1 MERISIKAEKRGTA
15 GKGVARSLRRK
26 GIIPAV
32 LYREGSS
39 MAIQRDKAELGRFLH
54 QSGGEQ
60 VIVNLAFPGG
70 EDRLALVKDYQVDP
84 VKRELL
90 HTDFFEVSLK
100 QMIKV
105 VAAVH
110 IVGEPIGVKR
120 DGGALQ
126 YGVSAIEIECLPDSI
141 PGHIDV
147 DVSELAAG
155 HSLHVRDL
163 ALPEGIK
170 VLTPSEEVV
179 ATVAAPKA
187 EEEVA
192 AAAAPAAET
201 AEPEVIK
208 KGKEK
213 EGEETKAKAEK

>member
-1 MERISIKAEKRGTA
+1 MERISIKAEKRGSA
-15 GKGVARSLRRK
+15 GKGTARSLRRK
-26 GIIPAV
+26 GIIPAI

-39 MAIQRDKAELGRFLH
+39 LPIQLDKAELGRFLH
-54 QSGGEQ
+54 HSGGEQ
-60 VIVNLAFPGG
+60 VIVSLAFPEG
-70 EDRLALVKDYQVDP
+70 ENRLALVKDYQVDP
-84 VKRELL
+84 IRRELL

-100 QMIKV
+100 EMIKV
-105 VAAVH
+105 VAAVR
-110 IVGEPIGVKR
+110 ILGEPIGVKR
-120 DGGALQ
+120 DGGTLQ
-126 YGVSAIEIECLPDSI
+126 YGVSQIEIECLPDSI

-147 DVSELAAG
+147 DVTGLAVG

-163 ALPEGIK
+163 SLPEGIT
-170 VLTPSEEVV
+170 VLTPAEEVV
-179 ATVAAPKA
+179 ATVITPK
-187 EEEVA
+187 EEEV